1 MNMND
6 DAHGWAS
13 AGEAQDVRE
22 SASDA
27 LERAI
32 FALPLEEPPAGLRA
46 SILLATA
53 YRPRPAFSVVELAI
67 LGALGAIAVWLFVL
81 LALGGGT
88 LFVQTVETIGAFLSR
103 ALSNTATLA
112 WLAAGGATAL
122 WLSLFTGSQP
132 LVVAPH
138 RSERRASR

>member
-1 MNMND
+1 MNMD
-6 DAHGWAS
+6 
-13 AGEAQDVRE
+13 E
-22 SASDA
+22 DA
-27 LERAI
+27 LEQAL

-53 YRPRPAFSVVELAI
+53 YRPSPAFSVLELAI
-67 LGALGAIAVWLFVL
+67 LGALGAIGIWLFVL

-88 LFVQTVETIGAFLSR
+88 LFVQTLETIGTFISR
-103 ALSNTATLA
+103 ALSSTATLA

-132 LVVAPH
+132 LVAAPD
-138 RSERRASR
+138 RSGRRTGR